1 MRPGTTSSAVALN
14 DLLLEPLETM
24 GGLLDLGKEYVLF
37 RSDLLILLLDGG
49 LCMERPLVV
58 VVSIVV

>member
-1 MRPGTTSSAVALN
+1 MLECVLERPPAL
-14 DLLLEPLETM
+14 LLLEPLETM

-37 RSDLLILLLDGG
+37 LSDLLILLLDGG